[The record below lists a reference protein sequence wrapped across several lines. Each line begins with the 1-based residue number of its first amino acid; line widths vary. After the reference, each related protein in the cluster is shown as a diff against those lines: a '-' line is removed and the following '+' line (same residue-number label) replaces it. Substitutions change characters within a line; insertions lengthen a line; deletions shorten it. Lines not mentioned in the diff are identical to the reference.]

1 MKLRP
6 ALRTVARPTV
16 ILPVLLAVALLTFA
30 FKLGGLEGMLARIRG
45 LPARVLW
52 ITPAIA
58 VVYLALKAAQLRMLL
73 GNLSVRIPWTNF
85 VLAYCV
91 GELTA
96 TLPFGLF
103 SQNWVLSASS
113 HVHVGRSA
121 GATVMMLLA
130 EALVVLAVLA
140 VFGLPGWGATRHVAI
155 AVLVAAAALILGVLR
170 YEHLGKRIAHKVRH
184 EALRQAIM
192 SGLELL
198 GSLRLLSRAPL
209 LAANVLL
216 AAGYLAALAY
226 AFLVVGHGM
235 GLATLHYTQAVVIY
249 AFALAIVLLGA
260 GAFGQIGTVEV
271 LGMVAASASGIG
283 YGDGLALMLG
293 FRIVWTASL
302 WVLDLPVVIVLWQR
316 LSRRPGRSSRSST
329 NDRQKALH

>member
-1 MKLRP
+1 MKLRS

-45 LPARVLW
+45 IPAPVLW
-52 ITPAIA
+52 LTPAIA
-58 VVYLALKAAQLRMLL
+58 FIYLALKAVQLRMLL
-73 GNLSVRIPWTNF
+73 LNLGVRIPWKNF

-130 EALVVLAVLA
+130 EVLVVLAVLA
-140 VFGLPGWGATRHVAI
+140 AFGLPGWPAVRPVAI
-155 AVLVAAAALILGVLR
+155 GTLVAAGILVLGVLR
-170 YEHLGKRIAHKVRH
+170 YEHVGKSLAYKFRR
-184 EALRQAIM
+184 EALRQAIR
-192 SGLELL
+192 SGIELV
-198 GSLRLLSRAPL
+198 GSLTRLSRAPL

-216 AAGYLAALAY
+216 AAGYLAALAW

-235 GLATLHYTQAVVIY
+235 GLAKLHYTQAVVIY
-249 AFALAIVLLGA
+249 AFALAIVLVGA
-260 GAFGQIGTVEV
+260 GAFGQIGTVDI
-271 LGMVAASASGIG
+271 LGMAAASASGIG
-283 YGDGLALMLG
+283 YRDGLALMIG

-302 WVLDLPVVIVLWQR
+302 WALDMPVVLLLWQR
-316 LSRRPGRSSRSST
+316 LSRRDGRPRRSSPHGRE
-329 NDRQKALH
+329 KALD